1 MENIDLIVQFHQKY
15 GIMKASEISS
25 YKGYFIPYVY
35 SVETPV
41 NEDVIAELV
50 IQNRIFN
57 KELGERLRR
66 DCAVTVNATIEENAQ
81 DKLTNFEMTIE
92 EYRVK
97 DRDTQLVP
105 EGIRVTRSKERGAP
119 QEPPKT
125 PLDFGL
131 ARSKLRKPIF

>member
-1 MENIDLIVQFHQKY
+1 
-15 GIMKASEISS
+15 MKASDISS
-25 YKGYFIPYVY
+25 YKGFFIPYVY
-35 SVETPV
+35 SVDNPV
-41 NEDVIAELV
+41 HENIIAELIV
-50 IQNRIFN
+50 QNRLFN

-66 DCAVTVNATIEENAQ
+66 DAAVTVNATIEENAQ

-97 DRDTQLVP
+97 DRDTQLAP

>member
-1 MENIDLIVQFHQKY
+1 MANIELIVQFHEKY
-15 GIMKASEISS
+15 GIMKASDISS
-25 YKGYFIPYVY
+25 YKGFFIPYVY
-35 SVETPV
+35 SVDNPV
-41 NEDVIAELV
+41 HENIIAELIV
-50 IQNRIFN
+50 QNRLFN

-66 DCAVTVNATIEENAQ
+66 DAAVTVNATIEENAQ

-97 DRDTQLVP
+97 DRDTQLAP

>member
-66 DCAVTVNATIEENAQ
+66 DAAVTVNAAIEENAQ

-97 DRDTQLVP
+97 DRDTQLAP

>member
-66 DCAVTVNATIEENAQ
+66 DAAVTVNAAIEENAQ